1 MEEVFLIR
9 KLKMALIQKYI
20 KCKESNDSVTVEV
33 TYEVLENI
41 GTKEKIV
48 F

>member
-1 MEEVFLIR
+1 V
-9 KLKMALIQKYI
+9 
-20 KCKESNDSVTVEV
+20 DVEV

-48 F
+48 FWKEDMKWKRRVLESIQTKNFLQN